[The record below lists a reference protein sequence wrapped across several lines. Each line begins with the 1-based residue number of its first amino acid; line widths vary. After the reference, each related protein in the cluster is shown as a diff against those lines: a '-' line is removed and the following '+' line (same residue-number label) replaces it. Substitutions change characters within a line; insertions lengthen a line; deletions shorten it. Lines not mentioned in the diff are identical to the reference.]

1 MICKAKGINSSY
13 SILPSAFMSACD
25 QLHSGR
31 CNFGLEAVASSPHNS
46 AWTSMK
52 PGKIIDTI
60 PAPNF
65 KYPVDSTKLKPLVDQ
80 LYWFNVAFPYIEY
93 RTIYRINIL
102 YHLIMLS
109 SQLQTCRVN
118 LASSSP
124 WKRRAPRPG
133 RAGFRPSGSR
143 DAACSLDQSVFH
155 AQRFRSQ
162 IGKRWQSLFD
172 GKTRRYNIHENP
184 LPYTMHP
191 FMQSEQISEAGR
203 ISTTRL
209 RC

>member
-1 MICKAKGINSSY
+1 
-13 SILPSAFMSACD
+13 
-25 QLHSGR
+25 
-31 CNFGLEAVASSPHNS
+31 
-46 AWTSMK
+46 
-52 PGKIIDTI
+52 
-60 PAPNF
+60 
-65 KYPVDSTKLKPLVDQ
+65 
-80 LYWFNVAFPYIEY
+80 
-93 RTIYRINIL
+93 
-102 YHLIMLS
+102 MLS

-124 WKRRAPRPG
+124 WKHRAPRPG

-155 AQRFRSQ
+155 AQRRSQ
-162 IGKRWQSLFD
+162 IGKSLFD
-172 GKTRRYNIHENP
+172 GKPRTNRTTYMKIIENP

-209 RC
+209 RCWLQVLHQRFELDWIQELAGILHARSLKDLVSKSWPNVRLGLSLLCSHIFQESTSPFGRINQI